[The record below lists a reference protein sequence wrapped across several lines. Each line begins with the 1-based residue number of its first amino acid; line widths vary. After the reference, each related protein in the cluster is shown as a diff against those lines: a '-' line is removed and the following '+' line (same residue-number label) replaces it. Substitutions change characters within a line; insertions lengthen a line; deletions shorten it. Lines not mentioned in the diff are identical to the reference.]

1 MKIYNFNGK
10 KNICGT
16 RIKQARKAKKM
27 TQTDLAAQM
36 QTNGIFMDQISL
48 SRIENG
54 TRFIS
59 DFELKC
65 ISELLDCSI
74 KWLLTGE
81 Q

>member
-65 ISELLDCSI
+65 ISELLDCNI